1 MSPSMSHVRKH
12 GATLLVLAP
21 FLLMLGCKDAAKD
34 EPAPVAKAE
43 DPAAVHPEIWPSP
56 KWPFAKDAALEEKVA
71 ALLKKMT
78 VEEKVGQVI
87 QGDICCIKPA
97 DMKQYHLG
105 SILAGGGSSPGD
117 PPNERSPA
125 ADWLKLADEFYAASV
140 DTSNGGAGIP
150 MIWGIDAMHGHSNI
164 VGAVLFPHNVGLGA
178 THNPKLLGDIAR
190 VTAEQVRTT
199 GIEWTFAPTVTV
211 PQDDRWGRAYEGYS
225 EDPKLVASY
234 AGVFV
239 KGLQGDPASPDF
251 LKGAHVI
258 SSTKHYLADGGTEN
272 GRDQGDSKATETELR
287 DIHNAGYVPAI
298 EAGVQ
303 TIMIS
308 FSSWQGQKLSG
319 HKGLIT
325 DVLKKRMNFDG
336 FTVGDWNGHG
346 QVAGCTNDNCAAAFN
361 AGMDMFMAPDSWK
374 GLYHNTL
381 NQVKDG
387 TISMERLDE
396 AVTRILRVKFR
407 AGVFDGAAPSKR
419 PLGGDFKMLASPE
432 QRAIARDAVR
442 QSLVLLK
449 NNGGLLPLAANK
461 HVLVTGDGAD
471 NISKQNGGW
480 TITWQGTGLN
490 NADFPGATSVW
501 GGVKAAVKA
510 GGGSAE
516 LSADGNFKKK
526 PDYAIVV
533 FGENPY
539 AEFQGDLKVQT
550 LPGSMTQHLEIMK
563 KLQAENIPVVA
574 ILLSGRPLWQNR
586 ELNLAN
592 AYVAAWLPGTEGD
605 GISDVLFRKKDGSAN
620 FDFTGKLSY
629 SWPRDATGTPLNV
642 NKDPYDPLF
651 AFGFGLT
658 YADHNDLAALPED
671 PGIPA
676 ELMST
681 GSYFDKGVPVQP
693 WSLRVVNGNDGTRI
707 TTTPAEAIG
716 GRVKITAVDDQVQEG
731 ARRFEFAGD
740 GPAAIEISSE
750 GSVDLT
756 REANG
761 DVMLLVRVRRD
772 ADVPKDL
779 KLGMSCGAGCAG
791 SLAFAETLG
800 GVASGKWT
808 TVGIPLKCF
817 VKAGADVSKVNHPL
831 VIDSSGKLDI
841 SISQVKVGTVADKV
855 VSCN

>member
-1 MSPSMSHVRKH
+1 MSPSMSLVRFNH
-12 GATLLVLAP
+12 RATFALLP
-21 FLLMLGCKDAAKD
+21 FLLMLGCKDAAND
-34 EPAPVAKAE
+34 APPPAAKAE

-56 KWPFAKDAALEEKVA
+56 KWPFEKDAALEEKVA

-87 QGDICCIKPA
+87 QGDICCIKPS
-97 DMKQYHLG
+97 DMKEYHLG
-105 SILAGGGSSPGD
+105 SILAGGGSSPNN
-117 PPNERSPA
+117 NERSPA
-125 ADWLKLADEFYAASV
+125 KDWLALADEFYEASV
-140 DTSNGGAGIP
+140 DTSNGGVGIP

-178 THNPKLLGDIAR
+178 THNPKLLGEIAR

-234 AGVFV
+234 AGEFV

-251 LKGAHVI
+251 LKGKHVL

-298 EAGVQ
+298 ENGVQ

-346 QVAGCTNDNCAAAFN
+346 QVTGCTNDNCPQAFN

-381 NQVKDG
+381 KQVKDG

-407 AGVFDGAAPSKR
+407 AGVFDGLKPSKR
-419 PLGGDFKMLASPE
+419 TLGGDFKMLASPE
-432 QRAIARDAVR
+432 QRSIARRAVR
-442 QSLVLLK
+442 ESLVLLK
-449 NNGGLLPLAANK
+449 NNGGLLPLAADK
-461 HVLVTGDGAD
+461 HVLVTGEGAD

-480 TITWQGTGLN
+480 TITWQGTGLT
-490 NADFPGATSVW
+490 NADFPGATSVF

-516 LSADGNFKKK
+516 LSADGSYKKK
-526 PDYAIVV
+526 PDVAIVV

-539 AEFQGDLKVQT
+539 AEFQGDLKVLT
-550 LPGSMTQHLEIMK
+550 LPGSMTQHLEILK
-563 KLQAENIPVVA
+563 KLQDEKIPVVA
-574 ILLSGRPLWQNR
+574 ILMSGRPLWQNR
-586 ELNLAN
+586 EINLAN
-592 AYVAAWLPGTEGD
+592 AYVAAWLPGTEGG
-605 GISDVLFRKKDGSAN
+605 GISDVLFRKKDGSVN
-620 FDFTGKLSY
+620 YDFTGKLSY
-629 SWPRDATGTPLNV
+629 SWPRNATGEPLNV
-642 NKDPYDPLF
+642 GQEGYDPLF

-658 YADHNDLAALPED
+658 YADQTETAPLPED
-671 PGIPA
+671 PGIAA

-681 GSYFDKGVPVQP
+681 GSFLDKGTPVAP
-693 WSLRVVNGNDGTRI
+693 WSLRVSNGADSTRV
-707 TTTPAEAIG
+707 TTTPVEAIG

-731 ARRFEFAGD
+731 ARRFVFAGD
-740 GPAAIEISSE
+740 GPATIQISSE
-750 GSVDLT
+750 GSADLS

-761 DVMLLVRVRRD
+761 DVMLLVRLRRD
-772 ADVPKDL
+772 ADVPQDL
-779 KLGMSCGAGCAG
+779 KLAVNCGAGCSG
-791 SLAFAETLG
+791 SLDFASTLA
-800 GVASGKWT
+800 GVPAGKWT
-808 TVGIPLKCF
+808 TIGVPLKCF
-817 VKAGADVSKVNHPL
+817 AKAGTDVSKVNEPL
-831 VIDSSGKLDI
+831 SIASSGKLDL
-841 SISQVKVGTVADKV
+841 SLSQVKLGTVADKTY
-855 VSCN
+855 SCN

>member
-1 MSPSMSHVRKH
+1 MSPSMSHVRTKQ
-12 GATLLVLAP
+12 GAALLLVP

-34 EPAPVAKAE
+34 APAPQAQAE

-56 KWPFAKDAALEEKVA
+56 KWPLAKDDALEAKVA
-71 ALLKKMT
+71 ELLKKMT

-105 SILAGGGSSPGD
+105 SILAGGGSSPGN
-117 PPNERSPA
+117 NERAPA
-125 ADWLKLADEFYAASV
+125 KDWLTLADEFYDASV
-140 DTSNGGAGIP
+140 DTSNGGVGIP

-190 VTAEQVRTT
+190 VTAEQVRAT

-225 EDPKLVASY
+225 EDPKLVASF

-239 KGLQGDPASPDF
+239 KGVQGDPASPDF
-251 LKGAHVI
+251 LKGKYII
-258 SSTKHYLADGGTEN
+258 SSAKHFLADGGTDQ
-272 GRDQGDSKATETELR
+272 GRDQGDAKIPETELR

-303 TIMIS
+303 TVMIS
-308 FSSWQGQKLSG
+308 FSSWNGQKLSG
-319 HKGLIT
+319 HKGLMT
-325 DVLKKRMNFDG
+325 DVLKGKMNFDG

-346 QVAGCTNDNCAAAFN
+346 QVAGCTNDNCPQALI
-361 AGMDMFMAPDSWK
+361 AGMDMYMAPDSWK

-387 TISMERLDE
+387 TIPMARLDD

-407 AGVFDGAAPSKR
+407 AGVFDGVKPSKR
-419 PLGGDFKMLASPE
+419 EGAGNFKLLASPE
-432 QRAIARDAVR
+432 QRALARDAVR

-449 NNGGLLPLAANK
+449 NNGGLLPLATNK

-471 NISKQNGGW
+471 NISKQSGGW

-490 NADFPGATSVW
+490 NADFPGGTSIW

-516 LSADGNFKKK
+516 LSADGNYKKK

-539 AEFQGDLKVQT
+539 AEFQGDLKVLT
-550 LPGSMTQHLEIMK
+550 LPGSNTQHLDTMK
-563 KLQAENIPVVA
+563 KLQDEKIPVVA

-592 AYVAAWLPGTEGD
+592 AYVAAWLPGTEGG
-605 GISDVLFRKKDGSAN
+605 GISDVVFRKKDGSVN
-620 FDFTGKLSY
+620 YDFTGKLSF

-642 NKDPYDPLF
+642 NKEPYDPLF
-651 AFGFGLT
+651 PFGFGLT
-658 YADHNDLAALPED
+658 YAAPAELAAQPED
-671 PGIPA
+671 PGVPA

-681 GSYFDKGVPVQP
+681 GSYFDKGQPVQP
-693 WSLRVVNGNDGTRI
+693 WSLRVSNGTDTTRI
-707 TTTPAEAIG
+707 TTVPAETVG
-716 GRVKITAVDDQVQEG
+716 GRVKVTAIDDAVQEG
-731 ARRFEFAGD
+731 ARRFVFD
-740 GPAAIEISSE
+740 GSGAAAVQITSE
-750 GSVDLT
+750 GAVDIS
-756 REANG
+756 RETNG
-761 DVMLLVRVRRD
+761 DVMLLVRLRRD
-772 ADVPKDL
+772 ADAPKDV
-779 KLGMSCGAGCAG
+779 KLGMACGAGCGGSIALGDTLAG
-791 SLAFAETLG
+791 VPA
-800 GVASGKWT
+800 GKWQT
-808 TVGIPLKCF
+808 IGVPLKCF
-817 VKAGADVSKVNHPL
+817 AKAGVDVSKVNQTL
-831 VIDSSGKLDI
+831 SIESSSKLDV
-841 SISQVKVGTVADKV
+841 SISQVKLGTVADKTY
-855 VSCN
+855 SCN

>member
-12 GATLLVLAP
+12 GATLFVLAP
-21 FLLMLGCKDAAKD
+21 FLLMLGCKDAAKE

-56 KWPFAKDAALEEKVA
+56 KWPFAKDDALEEKVA
-71 ALLKKMT
+71 SLLKKMT

-105 SILAGGGSSPGD
+105 SILAGGGSAPGN
-117 PPNERSPA
+117 NERAPA
-125 ADWLKLADEFYAASV
+125 KEWLALADEFYAASI
-140 DTSNGGAGIP
+140 DTSNGGQGIP

-178 THNPKLLGDIAR
+178 THNPKLLADIAR

-199 GIEWTFAPTVTV
+199 GIDWTFAPTVTV

-239 KGLQGDPASPDF
+239 RGLQGDPASPDF
-251 LKGAHVI
+251 LRGKYVI
-258 SSTKHYLADGGTEN
+258 SSTKHFLADGGTDQ
-272 GRDQGDSKATETELR
+272 GRDQGDAKGPETDLR

-303 TIMIS
+303 TVMIS

-319 HKGLIT
+319 HKGLMT

-346 QVAGCTNDNCAAAFN
+346 QVAGCTNDNCPQALI
-361 AGMDMFMAPDSWK
+361 AGMDMYMAPDSWK
-374 GLYHNTL
+374 GLYENTL
-381 NQVKDG
+381 KQAKDG
-387 TISMERLDE
+387 TIPMERLDD
-396 AVTRILRVKFR
+396 AVTHILRVKFR
-407 AGVFDGAAPSKR
+407 AGVFDAGPPSKR
-419 PLGGDFKMLASPE
+419 PGAGNFKMLASPE
-432 QRAIARDAVR
+432 QRALARDAVR

-449 NNGGLLPLAANK
+449 NNGGLLPLASNK
-461 HVLVTGDGAD
+461 HVLVTGEGAD

-480 TITWQGTGLN
+480 TITWQGTGLT

-516 LSADGNFKKK
+516 LSTDGSFKKK
-526 PDYAIVV
+526 PDVAIVV

-539 AEFQGDLKVQT
+539 AEFQGDLKVLT
-550 LPGSMTQHLEIMK
+550 LPGSMTQQLEIMK
-563 KLQAENIPVVA
+563 KLQDEEIPVVA

-586 ELNLAN
+586 ELNLSN
-592 AYVAAWLPGTEGD
+592 AYVAAWLPGTEGG
-605 GISDVLFRKKDGSAN
+605 GISDVLFRKKDGAVN

-642 NKDPYDPLF
+642 NKEPYDPLF

-658 YADHNDLAALPED
+658 YAAPVELAALSED

-693 WSLRVVNGNDGTRI
+693 WSLRVSSGTDTTRI
-707 TTTPAEAIG
+707 TTVPTEAVG
-716 GRVKITAVDDQVQEG
+716 GRVKVTAVDDTVQEG
-731 ARRFEFAGD
+731 ARRFQFTGD
-740 GPAAIEISSE
+740 GAATIAISSE
-750 GSVDLT
+750 GAVDVS
-756 REANG
+756 RESNG
-761 DVMLLVRVRRD
+761 DVMLLVRLRRD
-772 ADVPKDL
+772 ADVPKDVT
-779 KLGMSCGAGCAG
+779 LGVSCGAGCG
-791 SLAFAETLG
+791 GKLPFADTLSG
-800 GVASGKWT
+800 IDSGKWQ
-808 TVGIPLKCF
+808 TVGVPLKCF
-817 VKAGADVSKVNHPL
+817 VKAGADVSKLNETL
-831 VIDSSGKLDI
+831 SLESSGKLDV
-841 SISQVKVGTVADKV
+841 SVSQVKLGTVADKV

>member
-1 MSPSMSHVRKH
+1 MSPSLSIVRKT
-12 GATLLVLAP
+12 GVAVTLLAP
-21 FLLMLGCKDAAKD
+21 ILLMYGCEKAADDK
-34 EPAPVAKAE
+34 PAAPAAKAE
-43 DPAAVHPEIWPSP
+43 DPAAVHPEVWPSP

-87 QGDICCIKPA
+87 QGDICCIKPE
-97 DMKQYHLG
+97 DMKKYHLG
-105 SILAGGGSSPGD
+105 SILAGGGSSPGN
-117 PPNERSPA
+117 NERSPA
-125 ADWLKLADEFYAASV
+125 KDWLRLADEFYDASV
-140 DTSNGGAGIP
+140 DTSNGGVGVP

-234 AGVFV
+234 AGEFV

-251 LKGAHVI
+251 LKGPHVI
-258 SSTKHYLADGGTEN
+258 SSTKHFLADGGTEN
-272 GRDQGDSKATETELR
+272 GRDQGDSKASETELR

-303 TIMIS
+303 TVMIS

-346 QVAGCTNDNCAAAFN
+346 QVKGCTNDNCPQAFN

-374 GLYHNTL
+374 GLYENTL
-381 NQVKDG
+381 KQVKDG

-396 AVTRILRVKFR
+396 AVTRILRVKYR
-407 AGVFDGAAPSKR
+407 LGVFDGLKPSKR

-490 NADFPGATSVW
+490 NADFPGATSVF

-516 LSADGNFKKK
+516 ISSDGSFKKK

-563 KLQAENIPVVA
+563 KLQDEKIPVVA
-574 ILLSGRPLWQNR
+574 VLFSGRPLWQNR

-592 AYVAAWLPGTEGD
+592 AYVAAWLPGTEGG
-605 GISDVLFRKKDGSAN
+605 GIADVLFRKADGSVN
-620 FDFTGKLSY
+620 YDFTGKLSY
-629 SWPRDATGTPLNV
+629 SWPRDATGKPLNV
-642 NKDPYDPLF
+642 NHEPYDPLF

-658 YADHNDLAALPED
+658 YAQGAELAALPED

-676 ELMST
+676 ELMTT
-681 GSYFDKGVPVQP
+681 GSYFDKGLPVQP
-693 WSLRVVNGNDGTRI
+693 WSLRVSNGPDSTRI

-716 GRVKITAVDDQVQEG
+716 GRVKITSVDDLVQEG
-731 ARRFEFAGD
+731 ARRFVFDGS
-740 GPAAIEISSE
+740 GPATVSITSE
-750 GSVDLT
+750 GAVDIS
-756 REANG
+756 RETNG

-772 ADVPKDL
+772 AQAPKDVTI
-779 KLGMSCGAGCAG
+779 GMSCGANCGGTLPVADTLNSLPAG
-791 SLAFAETLG
+791 KFTTLG
-800 GVASGKWT
+800 
-808 TVGIPLKCF
+808 IMLKCF
-817 VKAGADVSKVNHPL
+817 QKAGVDVSKVDGA
-831 VIDSSGKLDI
+831 IAIASSGKLDV
-841 SISQVKVGTVADKV
+841 SFSQVKLGTVADKTHA
-855 VSCN
+855 CN

>member
-1 MSPSMSHVRKH
+1 MKELPAKEW
-12 GATLLVLAP
+12 LA
-21 FLLMLGCKDAAKD
+21 
-34 EPAPVAKAE
+34 
-43 DPAAVHPEIWPSP
+43 
-56 KWPFAKDAALEEKVA
+56 
-71 ALLKKMT
+71 
-78 VEEKVGQVI
+78 
-87 QGDICCIKPA
+87 
-97 DMKQYHLG
+97 
-105 SILAGGGSSPGD
+105 
-117 PPNERSPA
+117 
-125 ADWLKLADEFYAASV
+125 LADEFYAASI
-140 DTSNGGAGIP
+140 DTSNGGVGIP

-234 AGVFV
+234 AGEFV

-272 GRDQGDSKATETELR
+272 GRDQGDSKASETELR

-374 GLYHNTL
+374 GLYENTL
-381 NQVKDG
+381 KQAKDG

-432 QRAIARDAVR
+432 QRALARDAVR

-516 LSADGNFKKK
+516 LSTDGSFKKK

-563 KLQAENIPVVA
+563 KLQDEKIPVVA

-592 AYVAAWLPGTEGD
+592 AYVAAWLPGTEGG
-605 GISDVLFRKKDGSAN
+605 GICRCPVPQEGWLGELRLHRQAVVFLAARRHGHAAQREQGTLRSAVPVRLRLELCGAGGPRGAAGRSGHSRGAHVHRFVLRQGRARAALVAARLERHRHHAHHHR
-620 FDFTGKLSY
+620 TGRSHR
-629 SWPRDATGTPLNV
+629 WPREGERRGRHRAGRRAPL
-642 NKDPYDPLF
+642 
-651 AFGFGLT
+651 
-658 YADHNDLAALPED
+658 
-671 PGIPA
+671 
-676 ELMST
+676 
-681 GSYFDKGVPVQP
+681 PV
-693 WSLRVVNGNDGTRI
+693 R
-707 TTTPAEAIG
+707 
-716 GRVKITAVDDQVQEG
+716 GRRSPRPSQ
-731 ARRFEFAGD
+731 
-740 GPAAIEISSE
+740 ISSE
-750 GSVDLT
+750 GAVDVS
-756 REANG
+756 RESNG
-761 DVMLLVRVRRD
+761 DVMLLVRLRRD
-772 ADVPKDL
+772 ADAPKDVT
-779 KLGMSCGAGCAG
+779 LGVSCGAGCG
-791 SLAFAETLG
+791 GKLPFADTLG
-800 GVASGKWT
+800 GVACRQVADRGRAAQ
-808 TVGIPLKCF
+808 VLRQGRRGREQGQRD
-817 VKAGADVSKVNHPL
+817 AGL
-831 VIDSSGKLDI
+831 ESSGKLDL
-841 SISQVKVGTVADKV
+841 SISQVKLGTVADKV

>member
-1 MSPSMSHVRKH
+1 MY
-12 GATLLVLAP
+12 
-21 FLLMLGCKDAAKD
+21 GCKDAAK
-34 EPAPVAKAE
+34 ETPPAETKAE

-56 KWPFAKDAALEEKVA
+56 KWPFEKDAALEEKVA

-97 DMKQYHLG
+97 DMKEYHLG
-105 SILAGGGSSPGD
+105 SILAGGGSSPGN
-117 PPNERSPA
+117 PPDERSPA
-125 ADWLKLADEFYAASV
+125 KDWLELADQFYDASV
-140 DTSNGGAGIP
+140 DTSNGGVGIP

-178 THNPKLLGDIAR
+178 THNPKLLGEIAR

-225 EDPKLVASY
+225 EDPKLVASF
-234 AGVFV
+234 AGEFV
-239 KGLQGDPASPDF
+239 KGLQGDPSSPDF
-251 LKGAHVI
+251 LKGKYVI
-258 SSTKHYLADGGTEN
+258 SSTKHFLADGGTEN
-272 GRDQGDSKATETELR
+272 GRDQGDAKIPETELR

-308 FSSWQGQKLSG
+308 FSSWNGEKLTG

-346 QVAGCTNDNCAAAFN
+346 QVKGCTNDNCPQALN
-361 AGMDMFMAPDSWK
+361 AGLDMYMAPDSWK

-381 NQVKDG
+381 KQVKDG
-387 TISMERLDE
+387 TIPMERLDD

-407 AGVFDGAAPSKR
+407 AGVFDGVKPSKR
-419 PLGGDFKMLASPE
+419 PLGGDFKLLSSPE
-432 QRAIARDAVR
+432 QRAVARDAVR

-449 NNGGLLPLAANK
+449 NNGGLLPLAADK

-471 NISKQNGGW
+471 NISKQSGGW
-480 TITWQGTGLN
+480 TITWQGTGLTN
-490 NADFPGATSVW
+490 KDFPGGTSVW
-501 GGVKAAVKA
+501 GGVRAAVKA

-516 LSADGNFKKK
+516 LSADGSYKKK

-550 LPGSMTQHLEIMK
+550 LPGSMTQHLEIMQ
-563 KLQAENIPVVA
+563 KLRAENIPVVA
-574 ILLSGRPLWQNR
+574 ILFSGRPLWQNR

-592 AYVAAWLPGTEGD
+592 AYVAAWLPGTEGG
-605 GISDVLFRKKDGSAN
+605 GISDVLFRKKDGSVN
-620 FDFTGKLSY
+620 YDFTGKLSF

-642 NKDPYDPLF
+642 GKEPYDPLF
-651 AFGFGLT
+651 AFGTGLT
-658 YADHNDLAALPED
+658 YADKKDLEALSED

-676 ELMST
+676 ELMTT
-681 GSYFDKGVPVQP
+681 GSYFDKGLPVQP
-693 WSLRVVNGNDGTRI
+693 WSLRVSNGPDSTRI
-707 TTTPAEAIG
+707 TQTPTEAIG
-716 GRVKITAVDDQVQEG
+716 GRVKVTAIDDQVQEG
-731 ARRFEFAGD
+731 ARRFVFDGS
-740 GPAAIEISSE
+740 GPATVSITSE
-750 GSVDLT
+750 GAVDVS
-756 REANG
+756 RETNG

-772 ADVPKDL
+772 ADAPKDL
-779 KLGMSCGAGCAG
+779 TIGMTCGASCGG
-791 SLAFAETLG
+791 SLPFADTLNS
-800 GVASGKWT
+800 VPAGKFT
-808 TVGIPLKCF
+808 TVGIMLKCF
-817 VKAGADVSKVNHPL
+817 QKAGVDVSKVDGAIAL
-831 VIDSSGKLDI
+831 QSAGKLDI
-841 SISQVKVGTVADKV
+841 AFSSVKLGTVADKTQT
-855 VSCN
+855 CN